1 MAEQERSRGG
11 SAHVA
16 GPLSVEE
23 VAERAKRLEVTSKRI
38 LEALAS
44 IAFADIREIVG
55 WDEGKLTLTP
65 SADLLDAD
73 AAAIA
78 EIVASAKDQ
87 KIYRIKLHEKPAA
100 LSLLARLLGMQTNLG
115 LNEDEPTA
123 NDGKAARDFII
134 REFDRIAAERGQRQ
148 PRSESQ

>member
-16 GPLSVEE
+16 GPLSVEQ
-23 VAERAKRLEVTSKRI
+23 VAERAERLEVTSKRV

-65 SADLLDAD
+65 SAELLDAD

-78 EIVASAKDQ
+78 EIVAQAGSG
-87 KIYRIKLHEKPAA
+87 KIYRIKLHDKPAA
-100 LSLLARLLGMQTNLG
+100 LSLLARLLGMQTNPG
-115 LNEDEPTA
+115 LNEDEPTQ
-123 NDGKAARDFII
+123 NDGKAARDYII
-134 REFDRIAAERGQRQ
+134 REFDRIAAERAQGAT
-148 PRSESQ
+148 RSEPQ